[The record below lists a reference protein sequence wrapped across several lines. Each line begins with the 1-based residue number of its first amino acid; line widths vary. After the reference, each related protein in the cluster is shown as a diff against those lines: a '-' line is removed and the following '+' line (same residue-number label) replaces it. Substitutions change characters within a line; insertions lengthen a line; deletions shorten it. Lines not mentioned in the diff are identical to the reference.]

1 MCVRVCLCD
10 TFFEVQKIMVLDS
23 GITERKLVGLNIDLF
38 QNNEQRLSQLLEY
51 PEHTNRIESEET
63 FSLKREYHSL

>member
-10 TFFEVQKIMVLDS
+10 TSFEVQKIMVLDS
-23 GITERKLVGLNIDLF
+23 GITERQLVGLNIDLF

-51 PEHTNRIESEET
+51 PEHTSGIESEQT
-63 FSLKREYHSL
+63 FPLTLKSPN